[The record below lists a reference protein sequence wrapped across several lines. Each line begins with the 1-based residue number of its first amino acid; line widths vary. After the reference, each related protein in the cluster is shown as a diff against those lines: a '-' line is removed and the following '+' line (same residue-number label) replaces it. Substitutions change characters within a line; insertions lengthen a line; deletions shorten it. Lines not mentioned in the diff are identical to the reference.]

1 MDVPVLRKIASDLH
15 GAGVAGLME
24 VREFA
29 VVTLGMLLQ
38 TLWGES
44 ILWAWG
50 WRCYRTCQY
59 CWSMDGMGFTPYF
72 HLAASWTL
80 LPQEK

>member
-50 WRCYRTCQY
+50 WRCYRT
-59 CWSMDGMGFTPYF
+59 
-72 HLAASWTL
+72 
-80 LPQEK
+80 